1 MSGQLKEVRDRIGA
15 VKSTQQITK
24 AMKLVAASKLRK
36 AQDNIIKMRPYAT
49 KLYEILGNIVAG
61 TEGDVNIAY
70 ANERKSEKVLLVVIT
85 SNRGLCGAFNSG
97 IAKMAQACIKE
108 KYSEQKAAGN
118 VEVLCIGKKGYDAL
132 KKDKSLKFN
141 LDHIDLLN
149 KLAFDKT
156 ATVAELI
163 MKEFITKNYDVV
175 EVAYSQF
182 KNQVIQIPAVERYL
196 PIQKIEGQKGK
207 ETTEKDSKTKPDFI
221 FEPDK
226 IAIIEEL
233 VPKILK
239 TQFYRYLLDNNASEH
254 GARMTAMDNAT
265 ENAEEL
271 IRDLK
276 IKYNRAR
283 QAAITTELTEI
294 VAGAAALQG

>member
-1 MSGQLKEVRDRIGA
+1 MSGQLKEVRDRIGSI
-15 VKSTQQITK
+15 KSTQQITK
-24 AMKLVAASKLRK
+24 AMKLVAASKLRR
-36 AQDNIIKMRPYAT
+36 AQDNIVRMRPYAT

-70 ANERKSEKVLLVVIT
+70 ANERKPEKVLLVVIT

-97 IAKMAQACIKE
+97 IAKMAKKCVKE
-108 KYSEQKAAGN
+108 KYSEQQAASKID
-118 VEVLCIGKKGYDAL
+118 VLCIGKKGYDAL
-132 KKDKSLKFN
+132 KKEKGLNFN
-141 LDHIDLLN
+141 TEHLDLLT
-149 KLAFDKT
+149 KLAFDET
-156 ATVAELI
+156 AKVAEVI
-163 MKEFITKNYDVV
+163 MQEFISKKYDAV

-182 KNQVIQIPAVERYL
+182 KNQVVQIPTVEQFL

-207 ETTEKDSKTKPDFI
+207 ETETSSKLKADFI
-221 FEPDK
+221 YEPDK
-226 IAIIEEL
+226 LAIIEEL

-254 GARMTAMDNAT
+254 GARMTAMANAT
-265 ENAEEL
+265 ENAEDL
-271 IRDLK
+271 IRELK

-294 VAGAAALQG
+294 IAGAAALQG